1 MGDARHPAFRRPAA
15 RLLVVVLGLLGFVA
29 GPVGAGMPAGGVQGR
44 ASSTGTISGVR
55 IGAVHQ
61 GPARTRTATKTRTAG
76 RTQSAIAA
84 TALHAAGPR
93 RRTPTPS
100 TRRLP
105 PPATRSARR
114 PGASPGPPP
123 RTSRPTS
130 RRGAPRAGAPRPP
143 PQGSELSFP
152 GAARRRA
159 VPTSP
164 RGGSP

>member
-1 MGDARHPAFRRPAA
+1 MGDARHPAFRRPVA

-84 TALHAAGPR
+84 TALHAAGAAAPYAHPEYA
-93 RRTPTPS
+93 T
-100 TRRLP
+100 
-105 PPATRSARR
+105 PPASGDEVRPPSGRLARAAAAHAA
-114 PGASPGPPP
+114 PEIAP
-123 RTSRPTS
+123 
-130 RRGAPRAGAPRPP
+130 RGAPRGRAPPAST
-143 PQGSELSFP
+143 GI
-152 GAARRRA
+152 
-159 VPTSP
+159 
-164 RGGSP
+164 